1 MFGMFRQLLNLLYK
15 RRCYICKSTRDNAI
29 LCNDCLKKIRFLP
42 TKPVKIINNADVY
55 SMTIYTGIIMK
66 MIRGLK
72 YHRKKDLAYYHAKL
86 MYDYWKELHEDEEE
100 YIIVPVPM
108 HKTREKQRGYN
119 HMNLIAQEF
128 AKLSGYE
135 INTNLIYR
143 TKNTTPQYA
152 LSKEE
157 RESNLKNAFGINTKN
172 IKLLRGKK
180 ILILD
185 DIITTGTTI
194 SEMVSTL
201 RSTDYHVVK
210 AFTASC
216 SEFNIN

>member
-1 MFGMFRQLLNLLYK
+1 MLRDCKKAILSS
-15 RRCYICKSTRDNAI
+15 KSTA
-29 LCNDCLKKIRFLP
+29 
-42 TKPVKIINNADVY
+42 
-55 SMTIYTGIIMK
+55 
-66 MIRGLK
+66 
-72 YHRKKDLAYYHAKL
+72 
-86 MYDYWKELHEDEEE
+86 
-100 YIIVPVPM
+100 
-108 HKTREKQRGYN
+108 
-119 HMNLIAQEF
+119 
-128 AKLSGYE
+128 
-135 INTNLIYR
+135 
-143 TKNTTPQYA
+143 QYA

-201 RSTDYHVVK
+201 RSADYHVVK